1 MASSS
6 LSVISISIIICQW
19 KRSLLAVSPPRDFI
33 LNRDAAIVD
42 YRTPAVQRLRL
53 AWPAWSRELV
63 VRRAVGKSYLSSY
76 FHRKVTL
83 VLTGRRYLN
92 NCPCQKTLNVC
103 GAVVSLQAI
112 RTREPSGF
120 WNATFKICEFAVQSM
135 RWAPFGTN
143 LVRWPMDE
151 YSMV

>member
-1 MASSS
+1 VASSS

-33 LNRDAAIVD
+33 LNQDAAIVD

-63 VRRAVGKSYLSSY
+63 AGRAVGKSYLSSY

-83 VLTGRRYLN
+83 VLTVDRETVAKRLPVPNNLKRLRSRRIIAGNQNEGAIWILE
-92 NCPCQKTLNVC
+92 CNVQD
-103 GAVVSLQAI
+103 L
-112 RTREPSGF
+112 
-120 WNATFKICEFAVQSM
+120 
-135 RWAPFGTN
+135 
-143 LVRWPMDE
+143 
-151 YSMV
+151 

>member
-1 MASSS
+1 VASSS

-33 LNRDAAIVD
+33 LNQDAAIVD

-63 VRRAVGKSYLSSY
+63 AGRAVGKSYLSSY

-83 VLTGRRYLN
+83 VLTGRLYLKRLPVPN
-92 NCPCQKTLNVC
+92 NLKRLRSRRIIAGNQNEGAIWILECNVQD
-103 GAVVSLQAI
+103 L
-112 RTREPSGF
+112 
-120 WNATFKICEFAVQSM
+120 
-135 RWAPFGTN
+135 
-143 LVRWPMDE
+143 
-151 YSMV
+151 